1 MSLKSKI
8 LAGFFLVTG
17 ILVLA
22 GAVNIV
28 FFLRMNHSIDELVE
42 KRFVIE
48 QKVQSGH
55 LIINKIYNKIWDTL
69 LLKEDQREGRIKEL
83 DMLALSFYEI
93 MDEVSGYLPYPSG
106 NIRDQ
111 KRNFQTYY
119 ILGKDILTLP
129 DGESFQEHGEKME
142 RFRHY
147 KERVADQID
156 KRFEGY
162 KNEFAAALADLQ
174 TDTYLVAAVS
184 ILSVIF
190 SAMAALIL
198 SIRLS
203 SNLVKPVLDLTAAIH
218 RFTSGNKEV
227 MAHERPDDEIG
238 RLGAAFN
245 RMTRQLNESIQNLET
260 QIIERKQ
267 AEKEALRRQE
277 QLVQADR
284 MASLGIL
291 VSGVA
296 HEINNPNQFIL
307 SHIEPLKNAWDGAI
321 PVLDRY
327 YKQYGDFRLGGAN
340 YSLIREKISGIFL
353 NISTGSRRIK
363 AIVDELRDFVNERPQ
378 DGKAEVNLNDIA
390 DSALTLISNMIK
402 NATHDF
408 SFVREDALPLV
419 PGHYQRLEQVMVN
432 LLQNACQALASP
444 GESIRIMTF
453 YDKGKNQVGFQVMD
467 QGVGIPEE
475 NLAHLTDPFFTTKRD
490 QGGTGLG
497 LSISSRIITDHNG
510 TMTFESVPGKGTRV
524 TVRLPVK
531 KEKE

>member
-1 MSLKSKI
+1 
-8 LAGFFLVTG
+8 
-17 ILVLA
+17 
-22 GAVNIV
+22 
-28 FFLRMNHSIDELVE
+28 
-42 KRFVIE
+42 
-48 QKVQSGH
+48 
-55 LIINKIYNKIWDTL
+55 
-69 LLKEDQREGRIKEL
+69 
-83 DMLALSFYEI
+83 
-93 MDEVSGYLPYPSG
+93 
-106 NIRDQ
+106 
-111 KRNFQTYY
+111 
-119 ILGKDILTLP
+119 
-129 DGESFQEHGEKME
+129 
-142 RFRHY
+142 
-147 KERVADQID
+147 
-156 KRFEGY
+156 
-162 KNEFAAALADLQ
+162 
-174 TDTYLVAAVS
+174 
-184 ILSVIF
+184 
-190 SAMAALIL
+190 
-198 SIRLS
+198 
-203 SNLVKPVLDLTAAIH
+203 
-218 RFTSGNKEV
+218 
-227 MAHERPDDEIG
+227 
-238 RLGAAFN
+238 
-245 RMTRQLNESIQNLET
+245 MTRQLNESIQNLET

-267 AEKEALRRQE
+267 AEKEALQRRE

-327 YKQYGDFRLGGAN
+327 YEQYGDFRLGGAN

-378 DGKAEVNLNDIA
+378 DGKAEVSLNDIA

-408 SFVREDALPLV
+408 SFVRENALPLV

-453 YDKGKNQVGFQVMD
+453 YDKGKNQVGFQVTD
-467 QGVGIPEE
+467 QGIGIPEE